1 MFTKQPDT
9 NEATTKMGSHGKLS
23 MRSPRGHV
31 VGGAVEG
38 RRRRKTEGRAQMLA
52 LAGVLLLLGA
62 AETAREIADTEP
74 EESMVSDL
82 GYALAE
88 ALLEVYIVA
97 GEALVVGGLIYLLSY
112 LRGRRRVTF
121 LEEIFNW
128 AVVAAAAVLT
138 LLIVTGVLSI

>member
-1 MFTKQPDT
+1 
-9 NEATTKMGSHGKLS
+9 
-23 MRSPRGHV
+23 
-31 VGGAVEG
+31 
-38 RRRRKTEGRAQMLA
+38 MLA

-62 AETAREIADTEP
+62 AETAREMADTEP
-74 EESMVSDL
+74 GGSVLSDL

-88 ALLEVYIVA
+88 AVCEMYIVA

-121 LEEIFNW
+121 LEAIFNSW

-138 LLIVTGVLSI
+138 LLIVTGVLGI